1 MPDLWGYVVLW
12 IIIVTVAISISACSS
27 SVDLPTKENSSTV
40 TSTKAEDKTFGLN
53 ETATFETL
61 KITAKKLEESNKNTC
76 PCEQVFF
83 VCISN

>member
-1 MPDLWGYVVLW
+1 MPELLWYVVLW
-12 IIIVTVAISISACSS
+12 IIIDTVAISISACSS

-40 TSTKAEDKTFGLN
+40 TSTKSEGKTFGFN
-53 ETATFETL
+53 ETATFKTL